1 MHAPSRVGAAP
12 RVRLAL
18 GLTLAIL
25 VIEVV
30 GGLYAGSLALLS
42 DAGHV
47 VTDLLVLGLSAFALV
62 QVRRPGSAR
71 RTFGYHRVG
80 ILVALLNA
88 AMLGAVVVAIVV
100 GAIERL
106 QDPAPVRGL
115 VMLGAAVLALAGS
128 LAINRLLEAHGSDL
142 TVRSVLVHVRGDALA
157 AAGVIVGAALI
168 ALTGRVIIDPI
179 LSLLIAVLVGWTAWQ
194 VLRSAVDILLESTPP
209 DVDPVEV
216 ASVIRK
222 VPGVRDVH
230 DLHIWSLAAERRA
243 MSAHLLINDQPLVRA
258 QAMLEELREMLA
270 HRFGVEHTTIQFEGV
285 MCSEGDVFCVQ
296 PEGHPHLDDA
306 HDRMRRA
313 LG

>member
-1 MHAPSRVGAAP
+1 MHAPSTVGAAP
-12 RVRLAL
+12 RVRLAFA
-18 GLTLAIL
+18 LTLAIL
-25 VIEVV
+25 VVEVA

-71 RTFGYHRVG
+71 RSFGYHRVG

-100 GAIERL
+100 SAIERL
-106 QDPAPVRGL
+106 QHPAPVRGL
-115 VMLGAAVLALAGS
+115 LMLGAAVLALAGS
-128 LAINRLLEAHGSDL
+128 LLVNRLLSAHAVDL

-157 AAGVIVGAALI
+157 SAGVIVAAALI
-168 ALTGRVIIDPI
+168 ALTGRVAIDPI
-179 LSLLIAVLVGWTAWQ
+179 LSLLIAGLVGWTAWQ

-216 ASVIRK
+216 ASVILR

-243 MSAHLLINDQPLVRA
+243 MSAHLLINDQPLA
-258 QAMLEELREMLA
+258 QAQQMLEELREILA
-270 HRFGVEHTTIQFEGV
+270 HRFGVEHTTLQFEGV

-296 PEGHPHLDDA
+296 PEGHPHLDEA